1 MTNGNR
7 AIARLQAVWA
17 AATLAKW
24 AFTLLVA
31 IFAYA
36 EGGAVGVGIA
46 ALARALP
53 SALLAPWVAL
63 AVDRSSRVT
72 ALRVSCAVR
81 AAGMAATSVAVS
93 TGAPLGVVV
102 AAAVAVTVADT
113 AHRPAQAALLPRL
126 ARTPAELAR
135 ANTVWSVLDSAGFLV
150 GSLLVGV
157 LVAGAGIV
165 PACWVCTALFS
176 LALAGSATLRTDP
189 PRPVAATTGGGTTG
203 GSHLLGGLRVLRRD
217 RRLRLLVGSYGVDM
231 LVQGL
236 LDVLLVVAA
245 IELLGLGGEGA
256 GWLSAAWGA
265 GGLVAGAGAGV
276 LLRRGRAGTALLV
289 GFPLAGAALVVVGL
303 VPVPAVALALLVV
316 FGVGSGL
323 IEIAHLNLTQ
333 RFVPAGVLGRVY
345 GVQEVLDVATT
356 ALGGIAAAGLVVLLG
371 VPGALVTVGVAMPVV
386 ALVLRRPL
394 RAMESGVQVPEREFA
409 LLRGLEIFAP
419 LPVATIETLALRA
432 RVEQVDA
439 GAVVIT
445 QGEPGDAFF
454 VIADGVVEI
463 VVDGVR
469 RRFQSVGE
477 HFGELALLRDVA
489 RSATVRARTPLTLLA
504 IDRAEFLA
512 GTQPTFTPKSR
523 AIPASPE
530 A

>member
-1 MTNGNR
+1 MRAPNR
-7 AIARLQAVWA
+7 DVARLQAVWA

-24 AFTLLVA
+24 AFTILVA
-31 IFAYA
+31 LFAYA
-36 EGGAVGVGIA
+36 EGGAVGVGVA

-53 SALLAPWVAL
+53 SAAAAPWVAL
-63 AVDRSSRVT
+63 LVDRSSRVT

-81 AAGMAATSVAVS
+81 AAGMAATTAAV
-93 TGAPLGVVV
+93 GADAPLAVVLV
-102 AAAVAVTVADT
+102 AAVAVTVADT

-135 ANTVWSVLDSAGFLV
+135 ANTVWSVLDSAGFLA

-157 LVAGAGIV
+157 LVAGAGLV
-165 PACWVCTALFS
+165 PAGWACTALFTA
-176 LALAGSATLRTDP
+176 ALAGSATLRTDA
-189 PRPVAATTGGGTTG
+189 PRPVTASTGGA
-203 GSHLLGGLRVLRRD
+203 HVLGGLRALRRD
-217 RRLRLLVGSYGVDM
+217 ARLRLLVGSYGVDM
-231 LVQGL
+231 LAQGV

-245 IELLGLGGEGA
+245 IELLGLGEEGA
-256 GWLSAAWGA
+256 GWLSAAWGT
-265 GGLVAGAGAGV
+265 GGLLAGAGAGV

-303 VPVPAVALALLVV
+303 VPVPAVAIALLTV

-356 ALGGIAAAGLVVLLG
+356 ALGGIAAAGLVVALG
-371 VPGALVTVGVAMPVV
+371 VPGALIVVGTAMPVV

-394 RAMESGVQVPEREFA
+394 RAMESGFRVPEREFA

-419 LPVATIETLALRA
+419 LPVATIEALALRA
-432 RVEQVDA
+432 RIEHVDTGTLVGTPGEYFVVTDGEVEEIDA
-439 GAVVIT
+439 GVW
-445 QGEPGDAFF
+445 
-454 VIADGVVEI
+454 
-463 VVDGVR
+463 
-469 RRFQSVGE
+469 
-477 HFGELALLRDVA
+477 
-489 RSATVRARTPLTLLA
+489 RASSPVTLLA
-504 IDRAEFLA
+504 IERAHWPT
-512 GTQPTFTPKSR
+512 GDQPTLTPKSR
-523 AIPASPE
+523 AIPARPE

>member
-1 MTNGNR
+1 MAKANG
-7 AIARLQAVWA
+7 AIGRLQGVWA

-31 IFAYA
+31 IFAYG
-36 EGGAVGVGIA
+36 EGGAAGVGIA

-53 SALLAPWVAL
+53 SAVLAPWVAV

-93 TGAPLGVVV
+93 TGAPLGVVL

-126 ARTPAELAR
+126 ARTPTELAR

-157 LVAGAGIV
+157 LVAGAGLV
-165 PACWVCTALFS
+165 PACWVCTALFTV
-176 LALAGSATLRTDP
+176 ALAGSATLRTDP
-189 PRPVAATTGGGTTG
+189 PRPITTTTG

-217 RRLRLLVGSYGVDM
+217 HRLRLLLGSYGVDM
-231 LVQGL
+231 LAQGV

-245 IELLGLGGEGA
+245 IELLGLGEEGA

-265 GGLVAGAGAGV
+265 GGLLAGIAVGV
-276 LLRRGRAGTALLV
+276 LLRRDRAATALLI

-303 VPVPAVALALLVV
+303 VPVPAVAIALLVV

-345 GVQEVLDVATT
+345 GVQEVIDVATT

-371 VPGALVTVGVAMPVV
+371 VPGALITVGVAMPVV

-394 RAMESGVQVPEREFA
+394 RAMESGVRVPEREFA

-419 LPVATIETLALRA
+419 LPVATIETLALRS

-469 RRFQSVGE
+469 RRFQGVGE

-489 RSATVRARTPLTLLA
+489 RSATVRARTPLTLLT